1 MNGKILGKY
10 QITKE
15 SSEVLKYGFYN
26 GEEYR
31 IEIVAKTP
39 SSGKYSEIARQIN
52 SVSHKNI
59 SNLKI

>member
-1 MNGKILGKY
+1 MVKMNGKILGKY

-15 SSEVLKYGFYN
+15 SSEDLKYGLYN

-39 SSGKYSEIARQIN
+39 SSGKY
-52 SVSHKNI
+52 
-59 SNLKI
+59 